1 MYHDKSR
8 KLQLSFAIMQPI
20 ISWRSTMKYY
30 ECFALIAELSR
41 NKIYLKHKLYYTGMT
56 QKDQGM
62 THKDTSQL
70 HFNFDFIQ
78 NFRYNISIHCNKL

>member
-1 MYHDKSR
+1 
-8 KLQLSFAIMQPI
+8 
-20 ISWRSTMKYY
+20 MKYY
-30 ECFALIAELSR
+30 ECFALTAELSR

-78 NFRYNISIHCNKL
+78 NFRYNISIHCNKLWKWSLWTNINAWSNRPPLMAII

>member
-1 MYHDKSR
+1 
-8 KLQLSFAIMQPI
+8 
-20 ISWRSTMKYY
+20 MKYY

-70 HFNFDFIQ
+70 AGTKTRNDL
-78 NFRYNISIHCNKL
+78 KWPKMT